1 MVEQSSDQLN
11 TEYLVTVSPPPPIGP
26 DEVTTASSALI
37 SLEDNTQYNF
47 TVSWSVCQERFNAT
61 FVFGKIIKH
70 SLGEQTII
78 IYIIRQVSKESEGDY
93 NSWPR
98 ILLVR
103 M

>member
-1 MVEQSSDQLN
+1 MIEQSSDLLN

-47 TVSWSVCQERFNAT
+47 TISWSVCQARFNTT
-61 FVFGKIIKH
+61 FVFGKINKH

-78 IYIIRQVSKESEGDY
+78 NIHNSASEQ
-93 NSWPR
+93 R
-98 ILLVR
+98 K
-103 M
+103 